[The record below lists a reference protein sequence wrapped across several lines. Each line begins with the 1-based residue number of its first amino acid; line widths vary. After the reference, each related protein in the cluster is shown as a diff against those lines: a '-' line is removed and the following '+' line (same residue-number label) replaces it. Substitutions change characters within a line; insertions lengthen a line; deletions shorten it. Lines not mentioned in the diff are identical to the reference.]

1 MDIDMGRVKMTDIVD
16 GLETGKCIH
25 LIRFREADGATHS
38 FEFQLLRKKHP
49 QFRFIERFENDRVQ
63 EEFLDLD
70 AVLVM
75 CNWLLYLKFDVNIIS
90 PYTGEDN

>member
-1 MDIDMGRVKMTDIVD
+1 MDIDMVRVRITDIVD

-38 FEFQLLRKKHP
+38 FEFQLLRKKH
-49 QFRFIERFENDRVQ
+49 RVQ

-90 PYTGEDN
+90 PYTEEDN